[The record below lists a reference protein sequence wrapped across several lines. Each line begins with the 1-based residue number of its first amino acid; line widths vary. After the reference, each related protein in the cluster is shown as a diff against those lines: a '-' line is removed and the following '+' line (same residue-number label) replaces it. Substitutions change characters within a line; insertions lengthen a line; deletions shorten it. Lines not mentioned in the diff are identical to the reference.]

1 MAEMTP
7 MMKQYLDIKKQYQ
20 DAILFFRLGDFY
32 EMFFEDAKLASK
44 ELELTLT
51 GRDCGQKERA
61 PMCGVP
67 FHSYE
72 SYVARLVARGYKVA
86 ICEQTEDPA
95 LAKGLVKRDIIRVL
109 TPGTVIEGSMLDEG
123 RNNYLAVLYM
133 QSDQTACGLCFCDCS
148 TGQVHLTQICGE
160 DLSLRI
166 NNELG
171 RFSPSEVLVNEQAAS
186 LHELQDYAQ
195 RRLSGHLEVRPDD
208 DFDLI
213 NSQDSVLRQFKAVS
227 LTALKLEDKQ
237 AAVCAFGCALRYLQ
251 STQMTGLE
259 RLNKLDVFSDAQY
272 MKLDL
277 TARRNLELLETM
289 RSQEKRGSL
298 LGVLDRTHTAM
309 GKRLLRSWIEQ
320 PLVQLAPI
328 TRRLNAV
335 DELVHQSLLRE
346 DLQEYLTQIYDLER
360 IMTRVVYGS
369 ANARELRSL
378 QQTLACLPAV
388 RAALAQV
395 QSAELQGIYEAI
407 DSLDDVCSLI
417 AASIVDEPPF
427 SVREGGM
434 IREGYHAELD
444 DLRHIMT
451 DGKGILTQIETEEKQ
466 KTGIK
471 SLKVGYNRVFGYYI
485 EVSRLYSDQVPEH
498 YIRKQTLANAERY
511 ITQELKDLEARV
523 LGARDRS
530 TALEYQLFS
539 EVREKVAQQLVRV
552 QTTAEALARL
562 DVLTSFA
569 EVAVRQ
575 NYCRPEVDLSG
586 RIHIEGGR
594 HPVVE
599 YLSDTPFVPND
610 TDLDDNGNRIA
621 LITGPNMAG
630 KSTYM
635 RQTALITL
643 MAQIGC
649 FVPARS
655 ATIGIVDSIFT
666 RVGASD
672 DLSAG
677 QSTFMVEMSEVASIL
692 RNATSKSLIVFDE
705 IGRGTSTFDG
715 MSIARAVL
723 EYVANP
729 KKIGAKALFATHYHE
744 LTSIEEESDCI
755 KNYNI
760 AVKKRG
766 DDVTFLRRIVRG
778 PADDSYG
785 IEVAKLAG
793 INDEV
798 VKRAKQILHSIEREE
813 GDSLRRTV
821 TAAAPADAHE
831 QPEECGQLSLLDST
845 DNPIITRLKEL
856 DVNVLTPIE
865 AMQVLYELAKEA
877 AQY

>member
-7 MMKQYLDIKKQYQ
+7 MMQQYLQIKEQNK
-20 DAILFFRLGDFY
+20 DCILFFRLGDFY
-32 EMFFEDAKLASK
+32 EMFFDDAKIASK

-51 GRDCGQKERA
+51 GRDCGQAERA

-72 SYVARLVARGYKVA
+72 SYVARLVSRGYKVA

-95 LAKGLVKRDIIRVL
+95 QAKGLVKRDIIRIL
-109 TPGTVIEGSMLDEG
+109 TPGTVIEGSMLDESK
-123 RNNYLAVLYM
+123 NNYLAVLYA
-133 QSDQTACGLCFCDCS
+133 SENGGEYGLCFCDCS
-148 TGQVHLTQICGE
+148 TGDVHLTQLSGE
-160 DLSLRI
+160 DLPLRVS
-166 NNELG
+166 NELG
-171 RFSPSEVLVNEQAAS
+171 RFSPSEILINRTAAS
-186 LHELQDYAQ
+186 CKPLQEFVN
-195 RRLSGHLEVRPDD
+195 RRLNGKAEVRSDVE
-208 DFDLI
+208 FD
-213 NSQDSVLRQFKAVS
+213 SYTAQETVLHHFRSVS
-227 LTALKLEDKQ
+227 LSALNLEDKP
-237 AAVCAFGCALRYLQ
+237 AAVCALGCALRYL
-251 STQMTGLE
+251 SATQMNGLE
-259 RLNKLDVFSDAQY
+259 RINHLDVYTDAQY
-272 MKLDL
+272 MKLDI
-277 TARRNLELLETM
+277 TARRNLELVETM
-289 RSQEKRGSL
+289 RSGEKRGSL
-298 LGVLDRTHTAM
+298 LGVLDRTRTAM

-335 DELVHQSLLRE
+335 DELVSHSLTRS
-346 DLQEYLTQIYDLER
+346 DLQELLSEIYDLER

-378 QQTLACLPAV
+378 QQTLSYMPAV
-388 RAALAQV
+388 RQV
-395 QSAELQGIYEAI
+395 LSEATSAELVGIRDAI
-407 DSLDDVCSLI
+407 DPLQDVCEMI
-417 AASIVDEPPF
+417 FATIVDEPPF

-434 IREGYHAELD
+434 IRTGYNAELD
-444 DLRHIMT
+444 ELQSIMT
-451 DGKGILTQIETEEKQ
+451 DGKGILTRIEVEEKE

-471 SLKVGYNRVFGYYI
+471 TLKVGYNRVFGYYI
-485 EVSRLYSDQVPEH
+485 EISRLYSDQVPAH

-511 ITQELKDLEARV
+511 ITQELKELEARV
-523 LGARDRS
+523 LGAKDRAV
-530 TALEYQLFS
+530 ALEYQLFTQL
-539 EVREKVAQQLVRV
+539 REAVAAQLVRI
-552 QTTAEALARL
+552 QSTAEALARL
-562 DVLTSFA
+562 DVLTSLA

-575 NYCRPEVDLSG
+575 NYCRPDVDLSG
-586 RIHIEGGR
+586 RIDIHGGR

-599 YLSDTPFVPND
+599 ALSDIPFVPND
-610 TDLDDNGNRIA
+610 THLDNGENRVG

-643 MAQIGC
+643 MAQIGS
-649 FVPARS
+649 FVPAQS

-672 DLSAG
+672 DLAAG
-677 QSTFMVEMSEVASIL
+677 QSTFMVEMSEVATIL

-729 KKIGAKALFATHYHE
+729 KRIGAKTLFATHYHE
-744 LTSIEEESDCI
+744 LTSIEDESDCI

-798 VKRAKQILHSIEREE
+798 VRRAKEILRGIEAGE
-813 GDSLRRTV
+813 GAPVRRV
-821 TAAAPADAHE
+821 SSSAPITDDH
-831 QPEECGQLSLLDST
+831 GQLSMLDAA
-845 DNPIITRLKEL
+845 DNPIISKLKEL

-865 AMQVLYELAKEA
+865 AMQILHELSKEA
-877 AQY
+877 STY

>member
-7 MMKQYLDIKKQYQ
+7 MMQQYLQIKEQHK
-20 DAILFFRLGDFY
+20 DCIIFFRLGDFY
-32 EMFFEDAKLASK
+32 EMFFDDARIASK

-51 GRDCGQKERA
+51 GRDCGQEERA

-72 SYVARLVARGYKVA
+72 SYVARLVARGFKVA

-95 LAKGLVKRDIIRVL
+95 QAKGLVRRDIIRIL
-109 TPGTVIEGSMLDEG
+109 TPGTVIEGSMLDESK
-123 RNNYLAVLYM
+123 NNYLAVLYA
-133 QSDQTACGLCFCDCS
+133 TEGEREYGLCFCDCS
-148 TGQVHLTQICGE
+148 TGEIHLTQLSGE
-160 DLSLRI
+160 DLPMRVS
-166 NNELG
+166 NELG
-171 RFSPSEVLVNEQAAS
+171 RFSPSEILVNRTAAACQSLRTFVDRRLNGKVEVRSDLEFEAQTAQETVLHQFHSAS
-186 LHELQDYAQ
+186 L
-195 RRLSGHLEVRPDD
+195 S
-208 DFDLI
+208 
-213 NSQDSVLRQFKAVS
+213 S
-227 LTALKLEDKQ
+227 LDLEDKP
-237 AAVCAFGCALRYLQ
+237 AAVCALGCALRYLQ
-251 STQMTGLE
+251 STQMNGLE
-259 RLNKLDVFSDAQY
+259 RINQLDVYTDAQY
-272 MKLDL
+272 MKLDI
-277 TARRNLELLETM
+277 TARRNLELVETM

-298 LGVLDRTHTAM
+298 LGVLDRTRTAM

-335 DELVHQSLLRE
+335 DELVSHSLTRS
-346 DLQEYLTQIYDLER
+346 DIQELLSEIYDLER

-378 QQTLACLPAV
+378 QQTLSFMPAV
-388 RAALAQV
+388 RQVLADAN
-395 QSAELQGIYEAI
+395 SAELIAIREAI
-407 DSLDDVCSLI
+407 DPLQDVCEMIS
-417 AASIVDEPPF
+417 AAIVDEPPF
-427 SVREGGM
+427 TVREGGM
-434 IREGYHAELD
+434 IRAGYNAELD
-444 DLRHIMT
+444 ELQSIMS
-451 DGKGILTQIETEEKQ
+451 DGKGILTRIEAEEKE

-471 SLKVGYNRVFGYYI
+471 TLKVGYNRVFGYYI
-485 EVSRLYSDQVPEH
+485 EISRLYSDQVPEH

-511 ITQELKDLEARV
+511 ITQELKELEARV
-523 LGARDRS
+523 LGAKDRAV
-530 TALEYQLFS
+530 ALEYQLFTQL
-539 EVREKVAQQLVRV
+539 REAVAAQLVRI
-552 QTTAEALARL
+552 QTTADALARL
-562 DVLTSFA
+562 DVLTSLA

-575 NYCRPEVDLSG
+575 NYCRPDVDLSG
-586 RIHIEGGR
+586 RIDIQGGR

-599 YLSDTPFVPND
+599 ALNDVPFVPND
-610 TDLDDNGNRIA
+610 THLDNGDNRVA

-643 MAQIGC
+643 MAQIGS
-649 FVPARS
+649 FVPAQS

-672 DLSAG
+672 DLAAG
-677 QSTFMVEMSEVASIL
+677 QSTFMVEMSEVATIL

-729 KKIGAKALFATHYHE
+729 KYIGAKTLFATHYHE
-744 LTSIEEESDCI
+744 LTAIEDEIDCI

-793 INDEV
+793 INDV
-798 VKRAKQILHSIEREE
+798 VVRRAKEILRSIEG
-813 GDSLRRTV
+813 GDVVPTRHNVPSV
-821 TAAAPADAHE
+821 PAAADDY
-831 QPEECGQLSLLDST
+831 GQMSMLDVS
-845 DNPIITRLKEL
+845 DNPIISKLKEL

-865 AMQVLYELAKEA
+865 AMQILHELSKEA
-877 AQY
+877 STY

>member
-7 MMKQYLDIKKQYQ
+7 MMQQYLQIKEQNK
-20 DAILFFRLGDFY
+20 DCILFFRLGDFY
-32 EMFFEDAKLASK
+32 EMFFDDAKIASK

-51 GRDCGQKERA
+51 GRDCGQAERA

-72 SYVARLVARGYKVA
+72 SYVARLVSRGYKVA
-86 ICEQTEDPA
+86 ICEQTEDPS
-95 LAKGLVKRDIIRVL
+95 LAKGLVKREIIRIL
-109 TPGTVIEGSMLDEG
+109 TPGTVIEGSMLDESK
-123 RNNYLAVLYM
+123 NNYLAVLYA
-133 QSDQTACGLCFCDCS
+133 TENEAEYGLCFCDCS
-148 TGQVHLTQICGE
+148 TGEVHLTQLSGA
-160 DLSLRI
+160 DLPVRVA
-166 NNELG
+166 NELG
-171 RFSPSEVLVNEQAAS
+171 RFSPSEILINRTAS
-186 LHELQDYAQ
+186 SCKPLQEFVD
-195 RRLSGHLEVRPDD
+195 RRLNVKAEVRSDVE
-208 DFDLI
+208 FDSLAA
-213 NSQDSVLRQFKAVS
+213 QDTVLRHFRCV
-227 LTALKLEDKQ
+227 ALSALQLEDKP
-237 AAVCAFGCALRYLQ
+237 AAVCALGCALRYLN
-251 STQMTGLE
+251 STQMNGLE
-259 RLNKLDVFSDAQY
+259 RINKLDVYTDAQY
-272 MKLDL
+272 MKLDI
-277 TARRNLELLETM
+277 TARRNLELVETM

-298 LGVLDRTHTAM
+298 LGVLDRTRTAM

-320 PLVQLAPI
+320 PLIQLAPI

-335 DELVHQSLLRE
+335 DELVSHSLLRG
-346 DLQEYLTQIYDLER
+346 DLQELLTEIYDLER

-378 QQTLACLPAV
+378 QQTLSLMPAI
-388 RAALAQV
+388 RQALDSV
-395 QSAELQGIYEAI
+395 TSTELVGIREAI
-407 DSLDDVCSLI
+407 DPLQDVCVLI
-417 AASIVDEPPF
+417 SSAIVDEPPF

-434 IREGYHAELD
+434 IRSGYNEELD
-444 DLRHIMT
+444 ELQAIMS
-451 DGKGILTQIETEEKQ
+451 DGKGILTRIELEEKE

-471 SLKVGYNRVFGYYI
+471 TLKVGYNRVFGYYI
-485 EVSRLYSDQVPEH
+485 EISRLYSDQVPDH

-511 ITQELKDLEARV
+511 ITQELKELEARV
-523 LGARDRS
+523 LGAKDRAV
-530 TALEYQLFS
+530 ALEYQLFTQI
-539 EVREKVAQQLVRV
+539 REAVADQLVRI
-552 QTTAEALARL
+552 QSTAESLARL
-562 DVLTSFA
+562 DVLTSLA

-575 NYCRPEVDLSG
+575 NYCRPDVDLSG
-586 RIHIEGGR
+586 RIDIQNGR

-599 YLSDTPFVPND
+599 ALSDVPFVPND
-610 TDLDDNGNRIA
+610 THLNNGDNRVA

-643 MAQIGC
+643 MAQIGS
-649 FVPARS
+649 FVPAQS

-672 DLSAG
+672 DLAAG
-677 QSTFMVEMSEVASIL
+677 QSTFMVEMSEVATIL
-692 RNATSKSLIVFDE
+692 RNATSQSLIVFDE

-729 KKIGAKALFATHYHE
+729 KRIGAKTLFATHYHE
-744 LTSIEEESDCI
+744 LTSMEEEIDCI

-798 VKRAKQILHSIEREE
+798 VQRAKEVLRSIEAGE
-813 GDSLRRTV
+813 V
-821 TAAAPADAHE
+821 TTTKPVAVAA
-831 QPEECGQLSLLDST
+831 QPFEDIGQLSMLDAV
-845 DNPIITRLKEL
+845 DNPIINKLKDL

-865 AMQVLYELAKEA
+865 AMQILHELAKEA
-877 AQY
+877 STY

>member
-7 MMKQYLDIKKQYQ
+7 MMQQYLQIKEQNK
-20 DAILFFRLGDFY
+20 DCIIFFRLGDFY
-32 EMFFEDAKLASK
+32 EMFFDDAKLASK

-51 GRDCGQKERA
+51 GRDCGQAERA

-72 SYVARLVARGYKVA
+72 TYVARLVARGYKVA
-86 ICEQTEDPA
+86 ICEQVEDPSQ
-95 LAKGLVKRDIIRVL
+95 AKGLVKRDIIRIL
-109 TPGTVIEGSMLDEG
+109 TPGTVIEGSMLDEAK
-123 RNNYLAVLYM
+123 NNYLAVVYAA
-133 QSDQTACGLCFCDCS
+133 SGAKEYGLCFCDCS
-148 TGQVHLTQICGE
+148 TGEIHLTQLSGD
-160 DLSLRI
+160 DLSLRVA
-166 NNELG
+166 NEIG
-171 RFSPSEVLVNEQAAS
+171 RFSPSEILVNDAAA
-186 LHELQDYAQ
+186 HCRELKEFVD
-195 RRLSGHLEVRPDD
+195 RRLNGHVEIRGDEEFSLAD
-208 DFDLI
+208 
-213 NSQDSVLRQFKAVS
+213 SQEAILHQFKAVS
-227 LTALKLEDKQ
+227 LSALDVEDKP
-237 AAVCAFGCALRYLQ
+237 AAVCAFGCAIAYLKN
-251 STQMTGLE
+251 TQMTGLE
-259 RLNKLDVFSDAQY
+259 RMNQLDVYSDAQY

-298 LGVLDRTHTAM
+298 LGVLDHTKTAM

-320 PLVQLAPI
+320 PLVQIAPI
-328 TRRLNAV
+328 SRRLSAV
-335 DELVHQSLLRE
+335 DELVKKSLLRG
-346 DLQEYLTQIYDLER
+346 DIQELLSEIYDLER

-378 QQTLACLPAV
+378 QQTLSFMPAV
-388 RAALAQV
+388 KQALSAADCTAL
-395 QSAELQGIYEAI
+395 SAIRDAI
-407 DSLDDVCSLI
+407 DPLEDICDLI
-417 AASIVDEPPF
+417 SSAIVDEPPF

-434 IREGYHAELD
+434 IRSGYNAELD
-444 DLRHIMT
+444 ELQSIMT
-451 DGKGILTQIETEEKQ
+451 DGKGILTRIEVEEKE

-471 SLKVGYNRVFGYYI
+471 TLKVGYNRVFGYYI
-485 EVSRLYSDQVPEH
+485 EISRLYSDQVPEH

-511 ITQELKDLEARV
+511 ITQELKELEARV
-523 LGARDRS
+523 LGAKDRAV
-530 TALEYQLFS
+530 ALEYQLFS
-539 EVREKVAQQLVRV
+539 RVRESVAAQLVRI
-552 QTTAEALARL
+552 QSTAEALAKL
-562 DVLTSFA
+562 DVLTSLA
-569 EVAVRQ
+569 ETAVRY

-586 RIHIEGGR
+586 KIDIKGGR

-599 YLSDTPFVPND
+599 SLSDTPFVPND
-610 TDLDDNGNRIA
+610 THLDNGENRVS

-643 MAQIGC
+643 MAQIGS
-649 FVPARS
+649 FVPAQS

-672 DLSAG
+672 DLAAG

-729 KKIGAKALFATHYHE
+729 KRIGAKTLFATHYHE
-744 LTSIEEESDCI
+744 LTAIEEEIDCI
-755 KNYNI
+755 KNYSI

-766 DDVTFLRRIVRG
+766 DDVTFLRRIIRG

-793 INDEV
+793 INNEV
-798 VKRAKQILHSIEREE
+798 VRRAKEILSNIESGEGAPVRHRTAESVEE
-813 GDSLRRTV
+813 SN
-821 TAAAPADAHE
+821 
-831 QPEECGQLSLLDST
+831 QLCLMGSM
-845 DNPIITRLKEL
+845 DNPLINKLKEL

-865 AMQVLYELAKEA
+865 SMQVLYDLVKEA
-877 AQY
+877 QTY

>member
-7 MMKQYLDIKKQYQ
+7 MMQQYLQIKEKNK
-20 DAILFFRLGDFY
+20 DCILFFRLGDFY
-32 EMFFEDAKLASK
+32 EMFFDDAVLVSK

-95 LAKGLVKRDIIRVL
+95 QAKGLVKRDIIRVL
-109 TPGTVIEGSMLDEG
+109 TPGTVIEGSMLDES
-123 RNNYLAVLYM
+123 RNNYLAVIYA
-133 QSDQTACGLCFCDCS
+133 TADHKQYGLCFCDCS
-148 TGQVHLTQICGE
+148 TGEIHLTQLEGS
-160 DLSLRI
+160 DLSLRVS
-166 NNELG
+166 NELG
-171 RFSPSEVLVNEQAAS
+171 RFSPSEILVNRAAS
-186 LHELQDYAQ
+186 QDGSLREFVE
-195 RRLSGHLEVRPDD
+195 RRMNVHMEIRSDD
-208 DFDLI
+208 EFSLDI
-213 NSQDSVLRQFKAVS
+213 SQDRVLRQFKAVS
-227 LTALKLEDKQ
+227 LSAVDVEDKPS
-237 AAVCAFGCALRYLQ
+237 AVCAFGCAIQYLQ

-259 RLNKLDVFSDAQY
+259 RMNKLDVYSDAQY
-272 MKLDL
+272 MKLDI

-298 LGVLDRTHTAM
+298 LGVLDNTKTAM

-320 PLVQLAPI
+320 PLVQIAPI
-328 TRRLNAV
+328 TRRLSAV
-335 DELVHQSLLRE
+335 EELVKSSLLRS
-346 DLQEYLTQIYDLER
+346 DLQELLTEIYDLER

-378 QQTLACLPAV
+378 YQTLSFMPNIRQTLSAV
-388 RAALAQV
+388 
-395 QSAELQGIYEAI
+395 SSKELCAICNAI
-407 DSLDDVCSLI
+407 DPLEDVCSLI
-417 AASIVDEPPF
+417 AMAIVDEPPF
-427 SVREGGM
+427 TVREGGM
-434 IREGYHAELD
+434 IRSGYNPELD
-444 DLRHIMT
+444 ELQSIMT
-451 DGKGILTQIETEEKQ
+451 DGKGILTRIEAEEKE

-471 SLKVGYNRVFGYYI
+471 TLKVGYNRVFGYYI
-485 EVSRLYSDQVPEH
+485 EISRLYSEQVPEH

-511 ITQELKDLEARV
+511 ITQELKELEARV
-523 LGARDRS
+523 LGAKDRAV
-530 TALEYQLFS
+530 ALEYQLFTQ
-539 EVREKVAQQLVRV
+539 VREAVAAQLVRI
-552 QTTAEALARL
+552 QSTAEALAKL
-562 DVLTSFA
+562 DVLTSLA
-569 EVAVRQ
+569 AVAVRY

-586 RIHIEGGR
+586 RISIIGGR

-599 YLSDTPFVPND
+599 SLSDTPFVPND
-610 TDLDDNGNRIA
+610 THLDNGENRVA

-643 MAQIGC
+643 MSQIGS
-649 FVPARS
+649 FVPAQS
-655 ATIGIVDSIFT
+655 ATIGVVDSIFT

-672 DLSAG
+672 DLAAG
-677 QSTFMVEMSEVASIL
+677 QSTFMVEMSEVANIL
-692 RNATSKSLIVFDE
+692 KNATSKSLIVFDE

-729 KKIGAKALFATHYHE
+729 KFIGAKTLFATHYHE
-744 LTSIEEESDCI
+744 LTSIEEEDPCI

-766 DDVTFLRRIVRG
+766 DDITFLRRIVRG

-793 INDEV
+793 INDRV
-798 VKRAKQILHSIEREE
+798 VRRAKEILGNIESGE
-813 GDSLRRTV
+813 GAPVRTRTV
-821 TAAAPADAHE
+821 EVISDND
-831 QPEECGQLSLLDST
+831 QMSLLGGA
-845 DNPIITRLKEL
+845 DNPLIQRIKEL

-865 AMQVLYELAKEA
+865 AMQTLYDLVKEA
-877 AQY
+877 QTY

>member
-7 MMKQYLDIKKQYQ
+7 MMQQYLKIKEQNK
-20 DAILFFRLGDFY
+20 DCIIFFRLGDFY
-32 EMFFEDAKLASK
+32 EMFFDDAKIASK

-51 GRDCGQKERA
+51 GRDCGLEERA

-72 SYVARLVARGYKVA
+72 SYVARLVARGFKVA

-95 LAKGLVKRDIIRVL
+95 QAKGLVKRDIIRIL
-109 TPGTVIEGSMLDEG
+109 TPGTVIEGSMLDES
-123 RNNYLAVLYM
+123 RNNYLAVVYA
-133 QSDQTACGLCFCDCS
+133 SNDGKEYGLCFCDCS
-148 TGQVHLTQICGE
+148 TCEIHLTQLSGD
-160 DLSLRI
+160 DLPLRI
-166 NNELG
+166 SNELG
-171 RFSPSEVLVNEQAAS
+171 RYSPSEILVNFAAAENR
-186 LHELQDYAQ
+186 ELKEFLS
-195 RRLSGHLEVRPDD
+195 RRLNVSFEVRDD
-208 DFDLI
+208 REFDLVA
-213 NSQDSVLRQFKAVS
+213 SQQRILHQFKAVS
-227 LTALKLEDKQ
+227 LSSLGVEDKPS
-237 AAVCAFGCALRYLQ
+237 AVCAFGCAISYLQ
-251 STQMTGLE
+251 STQMTGIE
-259 RLNKLDVFSDAQY
+259 RMNKLDVYSDAQY

-298 LGVLDRTHTAM
+298 LGVLDNTKTAM
-309 GKRLLRSWIEQ
+309 GKRLLRNWIEQ
-320 PLVQLAPI
+320 PLVQIAPI
-328 TRRLNAV
+328 SRRLNAV
-335 DELVHQSLLRE
+335 DELVRNSLLRS
-346 DLQEYLTQIYDLER
+346 DLQEQLTEIYDLER

-378 QQTLACLPAV
+378 YQTLLHMPTVREMLSAV
-388 RAALAQV
+388 E
-395 QSAELQGIYEAI
+395 STELCAIRDAI
-407 DSLDDVCSLI
+407 DPLNDICQLI

-434 IREGYHAELD
+434 IRSGYNAELD
-444 DLRHIMT
+444 ELTTIMS
-451 DGKGILTQIETEEKQ
+451 DGKGILTRIEVEEKE

-471 SLKVGYNRVFGYYI
+471 TLKVGYNRVFGYYI
-485 EVSRLYSDQVPEH
+485 EISRLYSDQVPEH
-498 YIRKQTLANAERY
+498 YVRKQTLANAERY
-511 ITQELKDLEARV
+511 ITQELKELEARV
-523 LGARDRS
+523 LGAKDRAV
-530 TALEYQLFS
+530 ALEYQLFTQI
-539 EVREKVAQQLVRV
+539 REAVAAHLVRI
-552 QTTAEALARL
+552 QSTAEALAKL
-562 DVLTSFA
+562 DVLVSLA
-569 EVAVRQ
+569 NVAVRY
-575 NYCRPEVDLSG
+575 NYCRPDVDLSG
-586 RIHIEGGR
+586 RIAIEGGR

-599 YLSDTPFVPND
+599 ALSSAPFVPND
-610 TDLDDNGNRIA
+610 TNLDNDNRVA

-643 MAQIGC
+643 MAQIGS
-649 FVPARS
+649 FVPAKS

-672 DLSAG
+672 DLAAG

-692 RNATSKSLIVFDE
+692 KNATSKSLIVFDE

-715 MSIARAVL
+715 MSIARSVL

-729 KKIGAKALFATHYHE
+729 KKIGAKTLFATHYHE
-744 LTSIEEESDCI
+744 LTSIEDENDCI

-766 DDVTFLRRIVRG
+766 DDITFLRRIVRG

-798 VKRAKQILHSIEREE
+798 VRRAKEILNSIECGESVPVHQRTAQQVEE
-813 GDSLRRTV
+813 TD
-821 TAAAPADAHE
+821 
-831 QPEECGQLSLLDST
+831 QMSLLGGF
-845 DNPIITRLKEL
+845 DNPLVCKLKEL

-865 AMQVLYELAKEA
+865 AMQTLYDLVKEA
-877 AQY
+877 QSY

>member
-1 MAEMTP
+1 MAQMTP
-7 MMKQYLDIKKQYQ
+7 MMQQYWEIKNQNKDTIVMY
-20 DAILFFRLGDFY
+20 RLGDFY
-32 EMFFEDAKLASK
+32 EMFFEDAKVASR

-51 GRDCGQKERA
+51 GRDCGMKERA

-72 SYVARLVARGYKVA
+72 SYVARLIARGYKVA

-95 LAKGLVKRDIIRVL
+95 QAKGLVRREIIRVL

-123 RNNYLAVLYM
+123 RNNYLAVICFL
-133 QSDQTACGLCFCDCS
+133 SGAFGLCFCDCS
-148 TGQVHLTQICGE
+148 TGQVHLTQLSGD
-160 DLSLRI
+160 DLALRVS
-166 NNELG
+166 NELG
-171 RFSPSEVLVNEQAAS
+171 RFSPSELLVNGQAGTCR
-186 LHELQDYAQ
+186 ELQEYAE
-195 RRLSGHLEVRPDD
+195 RRLGGHLEVRPDEA
-208 DFDLI
+208 FSLEAG
-213 NSQDSVLRQFKAVS
+213 QDAVLRQFKTVS
-227 LTALKLEDKQ
+227 LSALKLADKP
-237 AAVCAFGCALRYLQ
+237 AAVCAFGCALSYLR

-259 RLNKLDVFSDAQY
+259 RMNKLDVYSDAQY
-272 MKLDL
+272 MRLDM

-298 LGVLDRTHTAM
+298 LGVLDHTRTAM

-328 TRRLNAV
+328 TRRLSAV
-335 DELVHQSLLRE
+335 DELLHQSLVRSDLRE
-346 DLQEYLTQIYDLER
+346 ILAGVYDLER

-378 QQTLACLPAV
+378 QQTLACLPALKQLLDGV
-388 RAALAQV
+388 EA
-395 QSAELQGIYEAI
+395 AELRDIRESIDTLEDICEAI
-407 DSLDDVCSLI
+407 GR
-417 AASIVDEPPF
+417 AIVDDPPF

-434 IREGYHAELD
+434 IRPGYHAELD
-444 DLRHIMT
+444 ELTAIMS
-451 DGKGILTQIETEEKQ
+451 DGKGILTRIEVEEKQ

-471 SLKVGYNRVFGYYI
+471 TLKVGYNRVFGYYI
-485 EVSRLYSDQVPEH
+485 EISRLYSDQVPDH

-511 ITQELKDLEARV
+511 ITQELKELEARV
-523 LGARDRS
+523 LGAKERS
-530 TALEYQLFS
+530 FSLEYQLFTQL
-539 EVREKVAQQLVRV
+539 REMVAAQLVRV
-552 QTTAEALARL
+552 QKTADAIARL
-562 DVLTSFA
+562 DVLISFA
-569 EVAVRQ
+569 EVAVQQ

-586 RIHIEGGR
+586 RIQILGGR

-599 YLSDTPFVPND
+599 ALSNSPFVPND
-610 TDLDDNGNRIA
+610 TALDNGENRVA

-643 MAQIGC
+643 MAQIGS
-649 FVPARS
+649 FVPAQS

-672 DLSAG
+672 DLAAG

-692 RNATSKSLIVFDE
+692 RYATANSLIVFDE

-729 KKIGAKALFATHYHE
+729 KKLGAKTLFATHYHE
-744 LTSIEEESDCI
+744 LTAIEEESDCI
-755 KNYNI
+755 KNYSI

-766 DDVTFLRRIVRG
+766 DDITFLRRIIRG
-778 PADDSYG
+778 PADESYG

-798 VKRAKQILHSIEREE
+798 VQRAKEILQSIEAGE
-813 GDSLRRTV
+813 GAPVCR
-821 TAAAPADAHE
+821 AASHQ
-831 QPEECGQLSLLDST
+831 QPLEDGGQLSLLGGM
-845 DNPIITRLKEL
+845 DNPLVAKLKEL

-865 AMQVLYELAKEA
+865 AMQTLYELVREA
-877 AQY
+877 QSY

>member
-7 MMKQYLDIKKQYQ
+7 MMQQYLQIKEQNK
-20 DAILFFRLGDFY
+20 DCILFFRLGDFY
-32 EMFFEDAKLASK
+32 EMFFDDAKIASK

-95 LAKGLVKRDIIRVL
+95 TAKGLVKRDIIRIL
-109 TPGTVIEGSMLDEG
+109 TPGTVIEGSMLDESK
-123 RNNYLAVLYM
+123 NNYLAVVYA
-133 QSDQTACGLCFCDCS
+133 SANGAEYGLCFCDCS
-148 TGQVHLTQICGE
+148 TGDIHLTQLSGD
-160 DLSLRI
+160 DLAMRVS
-166 NNELG
+166 NELG
-171 RFSPSEVLVNEQAAS
+171 RFSPSEILMNRAATSSKS
-186 LHELQDYAQ
+186 LQEFVD
-195 RRLSGHLEVRPDD
+195 RRLNGKAEVRSDVE
-208 DFDLI
+208 FDAAAAQTAILHHFDR
-213 NSQDSVLRQFKAVS
+213 DSLSS
-227 LTALKLEDKQ
+227 LNLADKS
-237 AAVCAFGCALRYLQ
+237 AAVCALGCALRYL
-251 STQMTGLE
+251 SVTQMNGLE
-259 RLNKLDVFSDAQY
+259 RIKNLDIYTDAQF
-272 MKLDL
+272 MKLDI
-277 TARRNLELLETM
+277 TARRNLELVETM
-289 RSQEKRGSL
+289 RSGEKRGSL
-298 LGVLDRTHTAM
+298 LGVLDRTRTAM

-335 DELVHQSLLRE
+335 DELVSHSLTRS
-346 DLQEYLTQIYDLER
+346 DLQELLSQIYDLER

-378 QQTLACLPAV
+378 QQTLSYMPAV
-388 RAALAQV
+388 RQV
-395 QSAELQGIYEAI
+395 LSDVSSAELVGIRDAIDPLQDVCEAI
-407 DSLDDVCSLI
+407 
-417 AASIVDEPPF
+417 AATIVDEPPF
-427 SVREGGM
+427 TVREGGM
-434 IREGYHAELD
+434 IRSGYNAELD
-444 DLRHIMT
+444 ELQSIMT
-451 DGKGILTQIETEEKQ
+451 DGKGILTRIEVEEKE

-471 SLKVGYNRVFGYYI
+471 TLKVGYNRVFGYYI
-485 EVSRLYSDQVPEH
+485 EISRLYSEQVPEH

-511 ITQELKDLEARV
+511 ITQELKELEARV
-523 LGARDRS
+523 LGAKDRAI
-530 TALEYQLFS
+530 ALEYQLFTQL
-539 EVREKVAQQLVRV
+539 REAVAAQLTRI
-552 QTTAEALARL
+552 QSTAEALARL
-562 DVLTSFA
+562 DVLTSLA

-575 NYCRPEVDLSG
+575 NYCRPDVDLSG
-586 RIHIEGGR
+586 RIDIQGGR

-599 YLSDTPFVPND
+599 SLSDIPFVPND
-610 TDLDDNGNRIA
+610 THLDNDDNRVA

-643 MAQIGC
+643 MAQIGS
-649 FVPARS
+649 FVPAQS

-672 DLSAG
+672 DLAAG
-677 QSTFMVEMSEVASIL
+677 QSTFMVEMSEVANIL

-729 KKIGAKALFATHYHE
+729 KRIGAKTLFATHYHE
-744 LTSIEEESDCI
+744 LTAIEDEITCI

-766 DDVTFLRRIVRG
+766 DDITFLRRIVRG

-798 VKRAKQILHSIEREE
+798 VRRAKEVLRGIEGGE
-813 GDSLRRTV
+813 GAPVRRV
-821 TAAAPADAHE
+821 ANAAPITEDL
-831 QPEECGQLSLLDST
+831 GQMSMMDT
-845 DNPIITRLKEL
+845 MDNPIISKLREM
-856 DVNVLTPIE
+856 DINILTPIE
-865 AMQVLYELAKEA
+865 AMQILHELAKEA
-877 AQY
+877 STY

>member
-7 MMKQYLDIKKQYQ
+7 MMKQYLEIKKQYQ

-109 TPGTVIEGSMLDEG
+109 TPGTVIEGSMLDES

-133 QSDQTACGLCFCDCS
+133 QPDQAACGLCFCDCS

-171 RFSPSEVLVNEQAAS
+171 RFSPSEVLINEQAS
-186 LHELQDYAQ
+186 PLQELQDYAQ
-195 RRLSGHLEVRPDD
+195 RRLGGHLEVRPDE
-208 DFDLI
+208 DFDLS

-227 LTALKLEDKQ
+227 LTALKLEDKP

-298 LGVLDRTHTAM
+298 LGVLDHTHTAM

-335 DELVHQSLLRE
+335 DELVHQSILRE
-346 DLQEYLTQIYDLER
+346 DVQEYLAQIYDLER

-388 RAALAQV
+388 RTALEKV
-395 QSAELQGIYEAI
+395 QSAELQGIYNAI
-407 DSLDDVCSLI
+407 DPLEDVCALI

-471 SLKVGYNRVFGYYI
+471 TLKVGYNRVFGYYI
-485 EVSRLYSDQVPEH
+485 EVSRMYSDQVPDN

-511 ITQELKDLEARV
+511 ITQELKELEARV

-539 EVREKVAQQLVRV
+539 EVRENVAQQLVRV

-562 DVLTSFA
+562 DVLSSFA

-610 TDLDDNGNRIA
+610 TDLDDNSNRIA

-813 GDSLRRTV
+813 GASLRRTV
-821 TAAAPADAHE
+821 TTAASSDTHEEPDDA
-831 QPEECGQLSLLDST
+831 GQLSLLDSM